1 MMVNILDN
9 CLNYALQSGASDV
22 VLADGYVPSVR
33 IAGSLSPVP
42 EMGKMAFGDLESM
55 LGSLEGECGV
65 FCGGPWQNV
74 EWRVRYSREAFG
86 KMAVLRPIGAESPN
100 LKSLNAP
107 ASVQSLVGCESGLVL
122 FAGPSCCG
130 KTTTASAYVS
140 EVCNSRVLRASFLDA
155 LPEYKLYSGESLV
168 RQRRA
173 RVPLSE
179 EISQCVRSGS
189 DLLWLGDLPCGE
201 SCIPMLRAAES
212 GALVVGV
219 LGAGSAD
226 DALTYLLAQENA
238 ENRELARVL
247 LSANLKAIVSQRL
260 LLSADKKSFVP
271 AWEVVYNDVN
281 IAALI
286 ESGEYYKIPQAMSSA
301 VSDGSLTLDDSLLSL
316 VQSQKITK
324 EEARLHAVDSSLF
337 LD

>member
-1 MMVNILDN
+1 
-9 CLNYALQSGASDV
+9 
-22 VLADGYVPSVR
+22 
-33 IAGSLSPVP
+33 
-42 EMGKMAFGDLESM
+42 
-55 LGSLEGECGV
+55 
-65 FCGGPWQNV
+65 
-74 EWRVRYSREAFG
+74 
-86 KMAVLRPIGAESPN
+86 
-100 LKSLNAP
+100 
-107 ASVQSLVGCESGLVL
+107 
-122 FAGPSCCG
+122 
-130 KTTTASAYVS
+130 
-140 EVCNSRVLRASFLDA
+140 
-155 LPEYKLYSGESLV
+155 
-168 RQRRA
+168 
-173 RVPLSE
+173 
-179 EISQCVRSGS
+179 
-189 DLLWLGDLPCGE
+189 
-201 SCIPMLRAAES
+201 MLRAAES

-286 ESGEYYKIPQAMSSA
+286 ESREYYKIPQAMSSA
-301 VSDGSLTLDDSLLSL
+301 VSEGSLTLDDSLLSL

>member
-1 MMVNILDN
+1 M
-9 CLNYALQSGASDV
+9 
-22 VLADGYVPSVR
+22 
-33 IAGSLSPVP
+33 
-42 EMGKMAFGDLESM
+42 
-55 LGSLEGECGV
+55 
-65 FCGGPWQNV
+65 
-74 EWRVRYSREAFG
+74 
-86 KMAVLRPIGAESPN
+86 
-100 LKSLNAP
+100 
-107 ASVQSLVGCESGLVL
+107 
-122 FAGPSCCG
+122 
-130 KTTTASAYVS
+130 
-140 EVCNSRVLRASFLDA
+140 
-155 LPEYKLYSGESLV
+155 
-168 RQRRA
+168 
-173 RVPLSE
+173 
-179 EISQCVRSGS
+179 
-189 DLLWLGDLPCGE
+189 
-201 SCIPMLRAAES
+201 
-212 GALVVGV
+212 VVGV

-286 ESGEYYKIPQAMSSA
+286 ESREYYKIPQAMSSA
-301 VSDGSLTLDDSLLSL
+301 VSEGSLTLDDSLLSL